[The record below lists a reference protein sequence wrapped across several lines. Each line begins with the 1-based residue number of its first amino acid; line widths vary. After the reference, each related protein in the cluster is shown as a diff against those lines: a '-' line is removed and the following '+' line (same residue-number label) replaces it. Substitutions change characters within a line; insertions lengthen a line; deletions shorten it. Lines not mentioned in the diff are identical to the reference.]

1 MFNEHFTFHPP
12 RARLYIVEP
21 GPKIVPADAG
31 AEKNSR
37 KEVKRVKKSIFLYFF
52 IVFLKFSENFEK
64 NRQRT
69 ISGPLGERFVS
80 SK

>member
-21 GPKIVPADAG
+21 GRKIVPADAG

-37 KEVKRVKKSIFLYFF
+37 KEVKRVILRVFF
-52 IVFLKFSENFEK
+52 YTFSLFLKFSENFEK
-64 NRQRT
+64 MY
-69 ISGPLGERFVS
+69 SEGGVLGER
-80 SK
+80 

>member
-1 MFNEHFTFHPP
+1 MDPKRH
-12 RARLYIVEP
+12 RLPKVLWIIKKLKKYKKYKKIQKKTKKIFKKYKKIVKP

-52 IVFLKFSENFEK
+52 VFF
-64 NRQRT
+64 
-69 ISGPLGERFVS
+69 
-80 SK
+80 

>member
-1 MFNEHFTFHPP
+1 MLLIFLVILEKCVQVDISRSTPP

-37 KEVKRVKKSIFLYFF
+37 KEIKRVKTSIFLYFF
-52 IVFLKFSENFEK
+52 VVF
-64 NRQRT
+64 
-69 ISGPLGERFVS
+69 
-80 SK
+80 